1 MTAQSQEELL
11 AAHLEQ
17 QNIDVILISPVSV
30 DIFLY
35 KFLLSELLIFFK
47 GN

>member
-17 QNIDVILISPVSV
+17 QKLEV
-30 DIFLY
+30 IFLVP
-35 KFLLSELLIFFK
+35 LLI
-47 GN
+47 